1 LKAINLIRALLGL
14 LNHKTWGPFLETFQ
28 ASRFDHAISVS
39 WAQAGEDLALISALA
54 GIKKGRYI
62 DVGAHHPSRFSVTRA
77 LYERGWTGINIEA
90 NFDLIAN
97 FERERSRDINLN
109 YCVGNSA
116 EYSFHVFEE
125 PALSTVSID
134 WKNKFLQE
142 NQIFSETRAIEGIKL
157 SRVVQNFFSDGE
169 FTFLNI
175 DIEGADL
182 EALESLELNVL
193 RRALWPKWVMLETA
207 APVSNA
213 LETPAVK
220 YLIDFGYEA
229 YFVLPNAT
237 LLRFIES

>member
-1 LKAINLIRALLGL
+1 LKAINLIHALLGL
-14 LNHKTWGPFLETFQ
+14 LNRKTWGPFLETFQ
-28 ASRFDHAISVS
+28 VSRFDHAISVS

-54 GIKKGRYI
+54 GIQKGRYI
-62 DVGAHHPSRFSVTRA
+62 DVGAHHPSRFSVTRV
-77 LYERGWTGINIEA
+77 LYERGWSGINIEA
-90 NFDLIAN
+90 NLALIAK

-125 PALSTVSID
+125 PALSTVSND
-134 WKNKFLQE
+134 WKNRFLQE
-142 NQIFSETRAIEGIKL
+142 NQTISETRKVKGIKL
-157 SRVVQNFFSDGE
+157 TSVVQDFLSDGE

-175 DIEGADL
+175 DVEGADL
-182 EALESLELNVL
+182 EALESLELNEL
-193 RRALWPKWVMLETA
+193 RRTLWPKWVMLESS

-229 YFVLPNAT
+229 FFVLPNAT
-237 LLRFIES
+237 LLRFNES

>member
-1 LKAINLIRALLGL
+1 LKAINLLRALLGL
-14 LNHKTWGPFLETFQ
+14 LNHKTWGPFSETFQ

-54 GIKKGRYI
+54 GVDKGRYI
-62 DVGAHHPSRFSVTRA
+62 DVGAHHPSRFSVTRV

-90 NFDLIAN
+90 NSDLIAK
-97 FERERSRDINLN
+97 FEIERTRDINLN

-134 WKNKFLQE
+134 WKNRFLQE
-142 NQIFSETRAIEGIKL
+142 NQNLSETRTVKGVKL
-157 SRVVQNFFSDGE
+157 STVVEDFFSDGE

-175 DIEGADL
+175 DVEGADL
-182 EALESLELNVL
+182 EALESLEMNKI
-193 RRALWPKWVMLETA
+193 RSTLWPKWVMLESA
-207 APVSNA
+207 APVLNA

-220 YLIDFGYEA
+220 YLINFGYEA

-237 LLRFIES
+237 LLRLIES

>member
-1 LKAINLIRALLGL
+1 LKVIFLIRALLGL

-39 WAQAGEDLALISALA
+39 WAQAGEDLALINALA
-54 GIKKGRYI
+54 GIEKGRYV

-134 WKNKFLQE
+134 WKEKFLQE
-142 NQIFSETRAIEGIKL
+142 KQIFSETRAVEGIKL
-157 SRVVQNFFSDGE
+157 SSVVQDFFSDGE

-175 DIEGADL
+175 DVEGADL
-182 EALESLELNVL
+182 EALESLEMSVL
-193 RRALWPKWVMLETA
+193 RRTLWPKWVMLETA
-207 APVSNA
+207 APVYNA

-237 LLRFIES
+237 LLRLIES